1 MVVGTVGDGVEEIV
15 GVVPVE
21 LGGVPAVVLAAA
33 VVARDVVAPDVV
45 VLEVVVLEVVAAE
58 PGPSAAA
65 GTPLLT
71 VPA

>member
-1 MVVGTVGDGVEEIV
+1 VVVVGTVGDGVEEIV

-33 VVARDVVAPDVV
+33 VVAPDVVAPDVV
-45 VLEVVVLEVVAAE
+45 APEVVAAE
-58 PGPSAAA
+58 SGPSAAA